1 MAPVAR
7 SGVLSVDDQDEV
19 GGAHAQESLENYQR
33 TLEVDLSRRTESYEM
48 REQEYQ
54 EAIAELED
62 ELDASRR
69 GEHRAPAWGLAEFD
83 EEPHAQRGPGH
94 TPRAVVRKLC
104 GGSPQP
110 FPGKL
115 RYTRPR
121 QPVGALATLQITRR
135 HRFWPMQLLAH
146 IRPVAR
152 QHLPSQNRALALLDP
167 ANWGA
172 SSYNNRRAFACFAGT
187 SLALAP
193 G

>member
-83 EEPHAQRGPGH
+83 EEHDHWFGTLAEMQRARPRWRLRRAQRASH
-94 TPRAVVRKLC
+94 RRDSPR
-104 GGSPQP
+104 
-110 FPGKL
+110 
-115 RYTRPR
+115 
-121 QPVGALATLQITRR
+121 
-135 HRFWPMQLLAH
+135 
-146 IRPVAR
+146 IR
-152 QHLPSQNRALALLDP
+152 
-167 ANWGA
+167 
-172 SSYNNRRAFACFAGT
+172 
-187 SLALAP
+187 
-193 G
+193 

>member
-69 GEHRAPAWGLAEFD
+69 G
-83 EEPHAQRGPGH
+83 
-94 TPRAVVRKLC
+94 
-104 GGSPQP
+104 
-110 FPGKL
+110 
-115 RYTRPR
+115 
-121 QPVGALATLQITRR
+121 
-135 HRFWPMQLLAH
+135 
-146 IRPVAR
+146 
-152 QHLPSQNRALALLDP
+152 
-167 ANWGA
+167 
-172 SSYNNRRAFACFAGT
+172 
-187 SLALAP
+187 
-193 G
+193 